1 MDRSS
6 ASTISPQPARSRPL
20 RSVAR
25 AVALLAACVPLA
37 SCTLSITGPRGA
49 TTSGNAISIPV
60 RVVHDGAGG
69 TALLVGVT
77 INGNGPFTF
86 VLDTGAESSLIDS
99 SVAKRLDLKAAGSP
113 HPISG
118 IGGVQQAVPVQLK
131 DWRMDTLRLPA
142 MTMDSASFG
151 GDHLGNNIRGLLG
164 SDVLSQFGTIT
175 IDYAGGTLTVY
186 KQIAVVGSSRAYA
199 LGYAHAA

>member
-1 MDRSS
+1 VDQSS
-6 ASTISPQPARSRPL
+6 AFAALPPPAARRRPL
-20 RSVAR
+20 RAVVR
-25 AVALLAACVPLA
+25 AVALLAACIPLA
-37 SCTLSITGPRGA
+37 ACTLSITGPRAA

-69 TALLVGVT
+69 TAILVGVT
-77 INGNGPFTF
+77 IGGKGPFTF

-99 SVAKRLDLKAAGSP
+99 ATAKRLDLKAAGSP

-131 DWRMDTLRLPA
+131 DWHADTLRLPA
-142 MTMDSASFG
+142 VTMDSASFA
-151 GDHLGNNIRGLLG
+151 GDRFGNNIRGLLG

-186 KQIAVVGSSRAYA
+186 KQIAAVRPRF
-199 LGYAHAA
+199 GYAHAA

>member
-1 MDRSS
+1 MDQLS
-6 ASTISPQPARSRPL
+6 ALAVVLLPAARRRPL
-20 RSVAR
+20 WGVAR

-37 SCTLSITGPRGA
+37 SCAISITGPRTA
-49 TTSGNAISIPV
+49 TSSGSAISIPV

-69 TALLVGVT
+69 TAILVGVT
-77 INGNGPFTF
+77 IGGKGPFTF

-99 SVAKRLDLKAAGSP
+99 ATAKRLDLKVAGSP

-131 DWRMDTLRLPA
+131 DWHADVLRLPA
-142 MTMDSASFG
+142 VTMDSASFA
-151 GDHLGNNIRGLLG
+151 GDRFGNNIRGLLG

-186 KQIAVVGSSRAYA
+186 KQIAAARPRF
-199 LGYAHAA
+199 GYAHVA

>member
-1 MDRSS
+1 VDPSS
-6 ASTISPQPARSRPL
+6 APAMSPPAARRRPPWIVV
-20 RSVAR
+20 RV
-25 AVALLAACVPLA
+25 VALVAACVPLA
-37 SCTLSITGPRGA
+37 ACAISITGPRA
-49 TTSGNAISIPV
+49 AITSGGAISIPV

-69 TALLVGVT
+69 TAILVGVT
-77 INGNGPFTF
+77 IGGKGPFTF

-99 SVAKRLDLKAAGSP
+99 ATAQRLDLKVAGSP

-131 DWRMDTLRLPA
+131 EWHADVLRLPA
-142 MTMDSASFG
+142 VTMDSASFA
-151 GDHLGNNIRGLLG
+151 GDRLGNNIRGLLG

-186 KQIAVVGSSRAYA
+186 KQIAAVGPPV
-199 LGYAHAA
+199 GYTHAA